1 MGIPPFLER
10 ELEIFRKNVAQWKQ
24 THHHEFVLIKG
35 NDIRFYP
42 SFEQGFKDAIQQY
55 GRQGYLLREVDDPRP
70 VFINAR
76 AKSMSNP
83 ESNPS

>member
-10 ELEIFRKNVAQWKQ
+10 ELEIFRKNLAQWKQ

-42 SFEQGFKDAIQQY
+42 SFEQAFKDAIQRY
-55 GRQGYLLREVDDPRP
+55 DRQGYLLREVEDPQP

-76 AKSMSNP
+76 SKSRANLGSNP
-83 ESNPS
+83 G